1 MWQVVYL
8 CTPFQIQSPAA
19 LKSSIISAHLL
30 RLSPLLPVDLTRGFP
45 LSAGCIGSFISS
57 REPQPT
63 MQPLGHVGS
72 SAGGGAASPKLHWH
86 SCVSKL
92 GDTRSGRPRLPKS
105 SCAGSL
111 HELRQMPL
119 QLDSCRN
126 LHFSTSSPPSPPSER
141 RLTFAG
147 PTRKPKAYGDTSDV
161 SRGA

>member
-1 MWQVVYL
+1 M
-8 CTPFQIQSPAA
+8 SKSSR
-19 LKSSIISAHLL
+19 LKSSPSQGMT
-30 RLSPLLPVDLTRGFP
+30 SPLWGTLDSFRLLVHSYTQEDTITRGFP
-45 LSAGCIGSFISS
+45 PSAGCIGSFISS

-92 GDTRSGRPRLPKS
+92 GETRSGRPRLPKS

-126 LHFSTSSPPSPPSER
+126 LHFSTTSPPRPPSER